1 MATDLSAIEADI
13 ALVQAAAD
21 QAAAATAWGTAIKN
35 AVESADMLGTATIPP
50 NAGTCEITLIIAA
63 LAPIVTDIEAVQ
75 AAADQPA
82 AATASGMAIKNV
94 IETQV
99 ATGTTLIL
107 GVPGT
112 CELTVITTAL
122 AAIVS
127 DIETVQAA
135 ATQAAAKTALA
146 EAIQNGILALVATGI
161 VDGGAGTCEITSV
174 L

>member
-1 MATDLSAIEADI
+1 MATSLAAIEADI
-13 ALVQAAAD
+13 ALVQAAAT
-21 QAAAATAWGTAIKN
+21 QAAAATAMGTAIKN
-35 AVESADMLGTATIPP
+35 AVESADMTGIATIPP
-50 NAGTCEITLIIAA
+50 NVGTCIITLITAA
-63 LAPIVTDIEAVQ
+63 LAAIVSDVEAVQ
-75 AAADQPA
+75 AAGDQSA
-82 AATASGMAIKNV
+82 AATAMGTAIKNA

-127 DIETVQAA
+127 DVEAVQAA
-135 ATQAAAKTALA
+135 GDQAAAKTAMA
-146 EAIQNGILALVATGI
+146 EAIQNGILALTATGE
-161 VDGGAGTCEITSV
+161 VNGGAGTCIITSV